1 MGDTQIRNLK
11 LDTTYIGRWIL
22 IQNALFLCYFIRPK
36 MYENETVA
44 GPYFSKIL
52 VIHLNVSDLGP
63 PIGSFYIY
71 DIILEVH
78 ICYNGDKFVVLFDG

>member
-1 MGDTQIRNLK
+1 
-11 LDTTYIGRWIL
+11 
-22 IQNALFLCYFIRPK
+22 